1 MFTLKNIKSYK
12 FRSLFVILIMV
23 SIIFQQLAITGK
35 KFHSSIRSN
44 IKDGKFAELKKFKK
58 DKNILGIILFITNKN
73 NFKNNEYNLVMINTR
88 ENYFLPENYK
98 IIKELVGDNR
108 VMSVE

>member
-1 MFTLKNIKSYK
+1 
-12 FRSLFVILIMV
+12 MV

-58 DKNILGIILFITNKN
+58 DKNILGIISL
-73 NFKNNEYNLVMINTR
+73 YNQQ
-88 ENYFLPENYK
+88 E
-98 IIKELVGDNR
+98 
-108 VMSVE
+108 

>member
-1 MFTLKNIKSYK
+1 
-12 FRSLFVILIMV
+12 MV

-58 DKNILGIILFITNKN
+58 DKYFRN
-73 NFKNNEYNLVMINTR
+73 NSLYNQQ
-88 ENYFLPENYK
+88 E
-98 IIKELVGDNR
+98 
-108 VMSVE
+108 